1 MQAKVDKL
9 ILIIE
14 NETSEAS
21 SVKKW
26 SLTEGV
32 IPVFVA
38 SGVEALLWLGKGN
51 IPDMILA
58 DAAMDKMPGEEFIRT
73 IRRSGFFQEIPVLV
87 FGNTENHLTM
97 VAMRQAGA
105 GDHIFLPAEP
115 AFIHERVLR
124 GLSTKASAP
133 VVISF

>member
-87 FGNTENHLTM
+87 FGNIEHHLTM

-105 GDHIFLPAEP
+105 GDHIFL
-115 AFIHERVLR
+115 
-124 GLSTKASAP
+124 GL
-133 VVISF
+133 F